1 MERTITVQGIGKVS
15 VPPDLVEITLSSE
28 ARDMEYEKTS
38 AAATAQ
44 GEALERALATVG
56 IAAGDIRTVSFRV
69 STEYDNV
76 REKDGNYHRV
86 FAGYVC
92 AHCRKISFSLDIAR
106 LGAVLSAVAACEAK
120 PELSVA
126 FTVRDPAAI
135 RRELLTR
142 AATVAREKAEILCA
156 ASGVALGDLLRMDY
170 RFGEEEPLSGTEFRV
185 ENRCLRAQAGVADM
199 AIHPENIE
207 VSDTVIFIYEIR

>member
-1 MERTITVQGIGKVS
+1 M
-15 VPPDLVEITLSSE
+15 
-28 ARDMEYEKTS
+28 
-38 AAATAQ
+38 
-44 GEALERALATVG
+44 
-56 IAAGDIRTVSFRV
+56 
-69 STEYDNV
+69 
-76 REKDGNYHRV
+76 
-86 FAGYVC
+86 
-92 AHCRKISFSLDIAR
+92 
-106 LGAVLSAVAACEAK
+106 
-120 PELSVA
+120 SVA

-170 RFGEEEPLSGTEFRV
+170 RFGEEEPFSGTEFRV

-207 VSDTVIFIYEIR
+207 VSDTVTFVYEIR